1 MITILSII
9 QVLLDIVWWII
20 VVQAIMSWLIA
31 FNVIN
36 IYNNVVRSIWTSMN
50 ALTEPLLRPIRSM
63 LPAMGG
69 LDISP
74 IVLLLL
80 LFLIEDIIVTYIYP
94 NVF

>member
-1 MITILSII
+1 
-9 QVLLDIVWWII
+9 
-20 VVQAIMSWLIA
+20 
-31 FNVIN
+31 
-36 IYNNVVRSIWTSMN
+36 MN
-50 ALTEPLLRPIRSM
+50 ALTEPVLRPIRAA